1 MNVLSDFIL
10 RVDDAI
16 SVSDVNFAPA
26 KPVKAPAKKA
36 AAKKPAA
43 KKAPA
48 KKAPAKKAAPKT
60 AKK

>member
-26 KPVKAPAKKA
+26 KEVKAPAKKA
-36 AAKKPAA
+36 V
-43 KKAPA
+43 KKAAPKA
-48 KKAPAKKAAPKT
+48 KAPAKKAAPK
-60 AKK
+60 AKKAAEK